1 MTTSSAPSVATVQLA
16 PSEGIYELAGER
28 PTWIWAHTCPDSKC
42 DCRAVLILATTEGR
56 EALLERGATVHEAW
70 LAGTE
75 YAQAAWRL
83 HDLDHFFI
91 DIDTAE
97 AYWTNG
103 ERRIDVGDHPRI
115 GQILASMDGE
125 LLDEIGRLWYR
136 GKGWPDPE
144 QQILEAREVVLHG
157 WQPGALVA
165 WDDLCTGLRQDIYV
179 LGRHHYEAAELYCPV
194 AGCACGEVVVHF
206 EARFPRGVPDPG
218 SVVVQASGAARL
230 DPHQRGHAR
239 LEQLWAA
246 FCKRHPRYPARFAQR
261 YATVRI
267 IGERLA
273 APAAPPLA
281 ISAKIGRNDPCPC
294 GSGRKYKK
302 CCGSS

>member
-1 MTTSSAPSVATVQLA
+1 MKPTAAPSGATVQLA
-16 PSEGIYELAGER
+16 PGEGVFELAGDR
-28 PTWIWAHTCPDSKC
+28 PTWIWAHTCPDAKC
-42 DCRAVLILATTEGR
+42 DCRSALILATDEGR
-56 EALLERGATVHEAW
+56 DVLLERGTAVHEAW
-70 LAGTE
+70 IAGAE
-75 YAQAAWRL
+75 YTHVARRL

-91 DIDTAE
+91 DIDTTE

-103 ERRIDVGDHPRI
+103 EQRIALRDHPRI
-115 GQILASMDGE
+115 GAIVPSMDGE

-144 QQILEAREVVLHG
+144 QQALAAREVVLQG
-157 WQPGALVA
+157 WQPGELVA

-194 AGCACGEVVVHF
+194 PGCDCGKVVVDF
-206 EARFPRGVPDPG
+206 KARFPRGAADPG
-218 SVVVQASGAARL
+218 HIVVQASGSARL
-230 DPHQRGHAR
+230 EPHKRGHDR

-246 FCKRHPRYPARFAQR
+246 FCKRHPRYPARFAR
-261 YATVRI
+261 RDAAAKM
-267 IGERLA
+267 IGERFA
-273 APAAPPLA
+273 APAPPRLA
-281 ISAKIGRNDPCPC
+281 VSAKVGRNDPC